1 MAGKK
6 AAGVMHFLDSLG
18 AGTKSEEV
26 APPVVAVTAIAPDPG
41 RKQPR
46 SEFDQ
51 EALEN
56 LAESIREA
64 GIIQALTVRPSG
76 MADPAYFIID
86 GERRWRAAA
95 IAGLHDVPVLIRLDI
110 NEDASFQFA
119 VQVMAN
125 AQAAQLSDYEL
136 ARAIKQI
143 VGDEG
148 ARHGIKKKIAVM
160 TNRTSAQVSRLLAML
175 DADIK
180 PLVNEGL
187 LRSAATVAA
196 FKALDSA
203 TQAQVV
209 DQARERGEPLSTS
222 ELREAS
228 KSPVEVVKVEGA
240 SPTTGLNQEGGTS
253 DDAPAGDETGLVGG
267 LADISA
273 SSSTSEQGSGL
284 ADDAASSST
293 GEEGSSSSDDSS
305 SDAGSAGI
313 GTGSASSGTP
323 PRSGRQSEPGA
334 TRDKPIKLKLTA
346 EKVESLFR
354 FFVDKSSDKIE
365 VTIPRDLAV
374 AVLENMGIE
383 LPDDVDAYAIR
394 IKDFLD

>member
-6 AAGVMHFLDSLG
+6 VAGVMHFLDSLG
-18 AGTKSEEV
+18 AGAKADEA
-26 APPVVAVTAIAPDPG
+26 APPVVAVTTIAPDPG
-41 RKQPR
+41 RQQPR
-46 SEFDQ
+46 TEFDQ

-76 MADPAYFIID
+76 MADPAYYIID
-86 GERRWRAAA
+86 GERRWRAAT
-95 IAGLHDVPVLIRLDI
+95 IAGLQEVPVLIRLDI
-110 NEDASFQFA
+110 NDDASFQFA

-148 ARHGIKKKIAVM
+148 ARHGIKKKIAAM

-175 DADIK
+175 DADIE
-180 PLVNEGL
+180 PLVHEGL

-196 FKALDSA
+196 FNALDAA
-203 TQAQVV
+203 TQARLVV
-209 DQARERGEPLSTS
+209 EARDRGEALSTS

-228 KSPVEVVKVEGA
+228 KKPKES
-240 SPTTGLNQEGGTS
+240 GTS
-253 DDAPAGDETGLVGG
+253 ENDTPDTADRQNSTGDLPPADVETGNGS
-267 LADISA
+267 AAPDSA
-273 SSSTSEQGSGL
+273 SSSTVDPDDDDDTSNNAGTGAAGST
-284 ADDAASSST
+284 SNSST
-293 GEEGSSSSDDSS
+293 
-305 SDAGSAGI
+305 
-313 GTGSASSGTP
+313 TP
-323 PRSGRQSEPGA
+323 PNSGRQSEPGA

-354 FFVDKSSDKIE
+354 FFVDKSTDKID
-365 VTIPRDLAV
+365 VSIPRDLAI

-383 LPDDVDAYAIR
+383 LPDDVDAYATR